1 MRGKKGMRFGLWVE
15 IEGAGAASKL
25 RQEHPDW
32 ILTRDGQPI
41 ANGRHL
47 DVGNPV
53 VAKWMESEIARIIR
67 KYDLDV
73 FRIDYNMSVEEDGN
87 HVRDGFVEN
96 SSWRHVENLYAMF
109 DRLRQQFPRVIFQNC
124 AGGGGRLDWGILRR
138 FDNTEL
144 SDWMRE
150 PRGVKILNGMTW
162 VLPPEILLRTFGT
175 EVPDLAGDGDIDSQL
190 RQVQMSLPIFR
201 GIAPSLAELNP
212 VLRDKIRAGV
222 DLYKR
227 ELRPILRDSVVYH
240 HTPLTPYLNQSPWV
254 VLEYASSDKKRAVA
268 TLFRTS
274 SFEDPVFHFVP
285 RGLDASAF
293 YKVTFENQN
302 ETVEMSGIQP
312 DAGWNTRQARN
323 GGNVGDGAVRKRA
336 GEFKVTK

>member
-1 MRGKKGMRFGLWVE
+1 LKA
-15 IEGAGAASKL
+15 AGAASKL
-25 RQEHPDW
+25 RKEHPDW

-47 DVGNPV
+47 DVGNPA

-73 FRIDYNMSVEEDGN
+73 FRIDYNMSTEEDGN
-87 HVRDGFVEN
+87 QLRDGFVEN

-109 DRLRQQFPRVIFQNC
+109 DRLRQQFPGVIFQNC

-175 EVPDLAGDGDIDSQL
+175 EVPDLSRRWRHRL
-190 RQVQMSLPIFR
+190 
-201 GIAPSLAELNP
+201 
-212 VLRDKIRAGV
+212 
-222 DLYKR
+222 
-227 ELRPILRDSVVYH
+227 
-240 HTPLTPYLNQSPWV
+240 
-254 VLEYASSDKKRAVA
+254 AVA
-268 TLFRTS
+268 TGADVVADLSRRRS
-274 SFEDPVFHFVP
+274 VA
-285 RGLDASAF
+285 R
-293 YKVTFENQN
+293 
-302 ETVEMSGIQP
+302 GIQSHP
-312 DAGWNTRQARN
+312 ARQDSRRSRSLQTRIETDFPRQRRLSSHAAN
-323 GGNVGDGAVRKRA
+323 SVL
-336 GEFKVTK
+336 